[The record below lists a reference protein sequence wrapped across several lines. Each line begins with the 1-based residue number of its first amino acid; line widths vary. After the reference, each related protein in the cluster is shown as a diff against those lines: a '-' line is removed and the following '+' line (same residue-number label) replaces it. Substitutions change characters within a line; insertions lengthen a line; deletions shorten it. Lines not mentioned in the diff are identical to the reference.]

1 MSIKID
7 CSLIILAYLQQQ
19 WRTAWLV
26 EKELWII
33 ILKPVQARKG
43 KTSRRQSLAGTS
55 LDAI

>member
-43 KTSRRQSLAGTS
+43 KTSRRQSLAGIS